1 MKHFHASETPEQKFS
16 SGVFMT
22 VWQSAPHRPEVQI
35 LMNQQDEINML
46 KGKINEHEMRLQSIE
61 ARVQELENIV
71 NSFAATFTLILNED
85 K

>member
-1 MKHFHASETPEQKFS
+1 MNHFHANEAAEQKFS

-35 LMNQQDEINML
+35 LMNQQDEINEL
-46 KGKINEHEMRLQSIE
+46 KSKINDHEMRLQSIE
-61 ARVQELENIV
+61 SRLQELENIV
-71 NSFAATFTLILNED
+71 NSFTATFSLILTED